1 MLTEIIKFKRNTV
14 LAIRGL
20 WLHKLR
26 AFLSVLGIIIG
37 IASVIALLAFGKGS
51 MKEALDAIKR
61 QGATNI
67 IARSQKPSDDSSTA
81 SRSSATARVR
91 SAVRSWTISSS
102 RSG

>member
-1 MLTEIIKFKRNTV
+1 MEVRARGIEDDAKPTHGSHPMLTEIIKFKRNTV

-61 QGATNI
+61 FEKN
-67 IARSQKPSDDSSTA
+67 R
-81 SRSSATARVR
+81 
-91 SAVRSWTISSS
+91 
-102 RSG
+102 